1 MNKRMLLVVPV
12 ALLGFLAWRTLSRP
26 SEAPHLSGFFE
37 NQPTLVS
44 SRVQGRVKRLAV
56 REGDAVRAGQLLLEL
71 ESETSQAEL
80 ESLQRQA
87 EQARE
92 QYLEVQAGTRP
103 EEIRR
108 QQAVVEELQANYERL
123 ANGARSEEIA
133 QARAGERAAY
143 ARYAQAQRGLT
154 GEERAQLKA
163 RVDSAAAEERV
174 TAAAVERVR
183 PLGEKDEISRQDFD
197 RKTATA
203 ERARQSRVDAEE
215 AYLRAQRGTPREEL
229 EQSRQQWLQARAAW
243 EVLAHGTR
251 LEEVR
256 AAAARVEQARAQLDQ
271 LRNGVT
277 REQRAQKRAAMQA
290 AEASLRSQRD
300 RVDER
305 LVKAV
310 EAGEV
315 ERIPVAVGDLVNP
328 GATLLRLANPR
339 DVWMRVYVPEAK
351 LAQIRVGGPV
361 QIAVDGLGVQLKG
374 HIESINT
381 RGEFKP
387 ANLQSS
393 EERARQVFGVKV
405 RLDAPDERVKP
416 GLYADVKL

>member
-1 MNKRMLLVVPV
+1 MDKRVLLIVPV
-12 ALLGFLAWRTLSRP
+12 ALLGFALWKTP
-26 SEAPHLSGFFE
+26 SEAPKISGFFE

-56 REGDAVRAGQLLLEL
+56 REGDTVQAGQLLIEL
-71 ESETSQAEL
+71 ESQTSQAEL

-87 EQARE
+87 EQARQ

-108 QQAVVEELQANYERL
+108 QQAVVEELEANYQKL

-133 QARAGERAAY
+133 QARAAERAAQAGY
-143 ARYAQAQRGLT
+143 ARAQRGLT
-154 GEERAQLKA
+154 AEERAQLKA

-174 TAAAVERVR
+174 TAAEVERFR
-183 PLGEKDEISRQDFD
+183 PLWEKEEISRQDFD

-203 ERARQSRVDAEE
+203 ERARQSRKDAEE

-243 EVLAHGTR
+243 ELLAHGTR
-251 LEEVR
+251 PEEVR

-271 LRNGVT
+271 LRNGDT

-290 AEASLRSQRD
+290 AQASLRSQRD

-310 EAGEV
+310 EGGQV

-339 DVWMRVYVPEAK
+339 DVWIRVYVPEAK
-351 LAQIRVGGPV
+351 LAHIQVGGPV
-361 QIAVDGLGVQLKG
+361 QIQVDGLGAQLKG

-405 RLDAPDERVKP
+405 RLDQPDERVKP